1 MDAYWRFLE
10 ENAHRAEVQQL
21 IQREIQ
27 NGTIRVIPGPK
38 GIRILPQVTDSGREK
53 PAFAEAGSNVA
64 KAMVSGIV

>member
-10 ENAHRAEVQQL
+10 ENAHRAEIQQL

-38 GIRILPQVTDSGREK
+38 GISILPQVTDSGRESRT
-53 PAFAEAGSNVA
+53 FAEFDSKTA
-64 KAMVSGIV
+64 KAMVSGIA